1 MTSLPTELQWHI
13 FSFLQYHELYILR
26 NICRQWKNMIEEHI
40 YLDIKKQQHTIN
52 ITLGQYP
59 FISNIDLVA
68 SSYDEENQII
78 EFQPAINN
86 TNGIVQLE
94 LPSMTSWQFYH
105 HRQLQIKF
113 SLWKQLQVP
122 SAWLNVLTPQ
132 EKPQAS
138 FHMQFNPNLECTYNY
153 PAFDYFKDHQHN
165 EDHQHYV
172 GDKSLILSF
181 SYIPQVL
188 NDNNQQ
194 QQHQHQ
200 HNNNNNNND
209 NDNTDPYFFYNNT
222 SITSRNLS
230 LPLPPKI
237 KIHWLRVTMDWII
250 SGLKPSIQP
259 TQIYNDRYTRLYKTL
274 VQNYGCVKYDEYS
287 EPVIDYIVHNNNNN
301 NNHNQNN
308 KNDDNMIP
316 NHLISYIQEHSHEC
330 QTRLKRL
337 QHMLEG
343 AGLDNRIIWK
353 YNFAKT
359 YIVENSLLS
368 EEDIVHRI
376 LDTEEEWRILYQSLL
391 KRLKLIHH

>member
-1 MTSLPTELQWHI
+1 MASLPTEIQWHI
-13 FSFLQYHELYILR
+13 FSFLKYHELYALR
-26 NICRQWKNMIEEHI
+26 SISRQWKSMVEEHI
-40 YLDIKKQQHTIN
+40 YFDIKKQQHTID
-52 ITLGQYP
+52 ITVGQYP
-59 FISNIDLVA
+59 FLSNITLVA

-78 EFQPAINN
+78 EFQPNN
-86 TNGIVQLE
+86 GGIVQ
-94 LPSMTSWQFYH
+94 
-105 HRQLQIKF
+105 QLQIKF

-122 SAWLNVLTPQ
+122 SAWLKVLTPQ

-165 EDHQHYV
+165 DDQHYV

-181 SYIPQVL
+181 SYIPQNI
-188 NDNNQQ
+188 NDQSTEQQ
-194 QQHQHQ
+194 QEQNHP
-200 HNNNNNNND
+200 N
-209 NDNTDPYFFYNNT
+209 DPYFFYNNT

-250 SGLKPSIQP
+250 SGFKPSIQP
-259 TQIYNDRYTRLYKTL
+259 TQIYNNRYTQLYQTL
-274 VQNYGCVKYDEYS
+274 VQHYGCVKYDEYS
-287 EPVIDYIVHNNNNN
+287 EPVIDYIVHNDHHDKHNNNN
-301 NNHNQNN
+301 NNNN
-308 KNDDNMIP
+308 SHPFIP
-316 NHLISYIQEHSHEC
+316 SHLISYIQEHSHEC

-343 AGLDNRIIWK
+343 AGLDHRMIWK

-359 YIVENSLLS
+359 YIIENSLLS
-368 EEDIVHRI
+368 EEDIVNRI

-391 KRLKLIHH
+391 KRLKLTH